1 MPIGIR
7 HHSQRSQPD
16 WMRFAASDLRLAGR
30 ICTGL
35 KGAES
40 DFLRHAGVWHGAIL
54 LIVKMVCLL
63 DDFNKKHLSR
73 WEPHGPGRPITEMI
87 PPWWIGCKWLAGQ
100 K

>member
-7 HHSQRSQPD
+7 HHSQRLQPD

-40 DFLRHAGVWHGAIL
+40 DF
-54 LIVKMVCLL
+54 
-63 DDFNKKHLSR
+63 
-73 WEPHGPGRPITEMI
+73 
-87 PPWWIGCKWLAGQ
+87 
-100 K
+100 